1 MTLSDTPHS
10 TDERARGL
18 MVGIA
23 AGNLLGIVQEGWSR
37 RRITEAYPEGVRE
50 IAAATGYPD
59 DDDIAQAIVI
69 AKAAVQGPLDP
80 DDLGRR
86 FWEWAEMNG
95 LGMGGLTGHVLELYG
110 GDAPQFLAARRLLGQ
125 VREPAG
131 MSITEAS
138 QAAWGGS
145 RAGNGAAMRCAP
157 IAIRWRHDPVALV
170 RNSIVSSVPT
180 HWDNRCGWS
189 CAIVNLAAAAALR
202 GESMTADELLDAGL
216 DGTRASLSELRAY
229 GYNAAVPDSVRDA
242 VLQAADC
249 EITDLHCDGSSKGYT
264 LLALMVG
271 LTAYWRAVSFEETLS
286 AVIEAGGDTD
296 TNGAVAGAL
305 LGARFGLEAI
315 PQRWRD
321 RVAEIRA
328 DQTPMESLANRLLLQ
343 GASRGV

>member
-1 MTLSDTPHS
+1 
-10 TDERARGL
+10 

-37 RRITEAYPEGVRE
+37 RRLTETYPEGVRE

-69 AKAAVQGPLDP
+69 AEAVVQGPLDP

-86 FWEWAEMNG
+86 FWEWAETNG

-110 GDAPQFLAARRLLGQ
+110 GDAPQFLAARRRHGR

-157 IAIRWRHDPVALV
+157 IAIRWCRDPVALV
-170 RNSIVSSVPT
+170 RNSIVSAVPT

-189 CAIVNLAAAAALR
+189 CAILNLAAAAALR

-216 DGTRASLSELRAY
+216 GGVRASLSELQPY
-229 GYNAAVPDSVRDA
+229 GYDAAVPDSVREA
-242 VLQAADC
+242 VLEASEA
-249 EITDLHCDGSSKGYT
+249 EMTDVRCDGGSMGYT

-271 LTAYWRAVSFEETLS
+271 LIAYWRAASFEHNLS
-286 AVIEAGGDTD
+286 RIIEVGGDTD
-296 TNGAVAGAL
+296 TNGAIAGAL

-315 PQRWRD
+315 PWRWRE
-321 RVAEIRA
+321 RIAEIRA
-328 DQTPMESLANRLLLQ
+328 GRTPMEVLAESLLLA
-343 GASRGV
+343 GADAGSHVPVRKS